1 MEPALPSRPDPDE
14 PVNYDVGA
22 FEQGS
27 PVSRWALARYLVGR
41 AVIESVSASLLIAA
55 LVVLALAGVIEW
67 WVGST
72 FWAILVVLV
81 ALGILVMR
89 AILRAVLRRL
99 SGAEHFGPIEQ
110 RLNALV
116 ENTKSDVFGE
126 LRRVGLPSH
135 IWTLPLLP
143 FRFLGQERRRET
155 VTKLRNFDVD
165 RVVPKARVDEL
176 HLILRDTVGH

>member
-1 MEPALPSRPDPDE
+1 MDPALPSPDPNE
-14 PVNYDVGA
+14 SVNYDVGA

-27 PVSRWALARYLVGR
+27 PASRWALARYLVGR
-41 AVIESVSASLLIAA
+41 AVIESVSNSLLIAA
-55 LVVLALAGVIEW
+55 LVVLALAGLVEW
-67 WVGST
+67 WAGST
-72 FWAILVVLV
+72 FWAIVIAVVG
-81 ALGILVMR
+81 LGILAMR
-89 AILRAVLRRL
+89 AILRGVLRRL
-99 SGAEHFGPIEQ
+99 SGAARYRPIEQ

-143 FRFLGQERRRET
+143 FRFLRQERRRET
-155 VTKLRNFDVD
+155 VAKLRDFDVD